1 MTLGTA
7 CGDASS
13 ARPGAVVDAVKRV
26 TRPHPK
32 SKTPSPKTSSSVF
45 KSTEPERRL
54 GSGIYSM
61 DLPQTLVLK
70 PRALVDAERMSA
82 ADRVRRI
89 SGTVRRHVATNWAL
103 AEGKM
108 KPRDLQR
115 TNVDLRVSKE
125 KSFGQILRTDL
136 DGPEG

>member
-89 SGTVRRHVATNWAL
+89 SVSVRMHVATKRS
-103 AEGKM
+103 EERRVGKEC
-108 KPRDLQR
+108 RSVGSWCR
-115 TNVDLRVSKE
+115 E
-125 KSFGQILRTDL
+125 KTTGGATSAVR
-136 DGPEG
+136 

>member
-89 SGTVRRHVATNWAL
+89 SVSVRMHVATKWAL

-108 KPRDLQR
+108 NPRVLRRPRSEEHTSELQSR
-115 TNVDLRVSKE
+115 GHLVCRL
-125 KSFGQILRTDL
+125 LL
-136 DGPEG
+136 